1 MKDLKIYSRR
11 DFPPYL
17 PKLNSLYDDLFS
29 GGKGFRAELIRRI
42 SGHLGLGEKPILL
55 QAQTIEFIHNAS
67 LLHDDLIDRSH
78 LRRGKPSAWLK
89 YTPEY
94 AVLAGDYLLARVM
107 VNLSEY
113 GNLRLLQYTAQMIS
127 DLLEGE
133 WIQDSLVK
141 DFSVTIDQLDQ
152 VHYLKTA
159 SLFKWCLRAPFL
171 TAEIYD
177 EELHGLLDQMG
188 DLIGLLFQRSDDL
201 LDFDIRNHEG
211 KAVLGDL
218 KSGYINSFSA
228 VLMEDLSKENRELYV
243 HCQTMKGLREV
254 VGELLNARAP
264 LRR

>member
-1 MKDLKIYSRR
+1 
-11 DFPPYL
+11 
-17 PKLNSLYDDLFS
+17 
-29 GGKGFRAELIRRI
+29 
-42 SGHLGLGEKPILL
+42 
-55 QAQTIEFIHNAS
+55 
-67 LLHDDLIDRSH
+67 
-78 LRRGKPSAWLK
+78 
-89 YTPEY
+89 
-94 AVLAGDYLLARVM
+94 M

-171 TAEIYD
+171 TAEIY
-177 EELHGLLDQMG
+177 
-188 DLIGLLFQRSDDL
+188 LIGLLFQRSDDL

-254 VGELLNARAP
+254 VGEDYFNAKLKLFDDINQSKIDLYGHHLQRLIESLPASQRGVEKELSRLP
-264 LRR
+264 RILYWRDPKA